1 MMLLWP
7 HAQACFS
14 PLALPP
20 GGAHLLSYQ
29 ADISSIRS
37 GSGRANPSDHT
48 IWRSLADPGGV
59 SHSSCLHGHEKGITF
74 VVFVAL
80 FCISY
85 MFCMNLLLCKQKTK
99 TKTQRCWGM
108 KLRLEHR
115 ALALW
120 GKMPALHSPSLL
132 ARCSV
137 CMRANS
143 QGPAR

>member
-20 GGAHLLSYQ
+20 GGPHLLSYQ

-37 GSGRANPSDHT
+37 GPGRANPSDHT
-48 IWRSLADPGGV
+48 IWSSLADPGGV
-59 SHSSCLHGHEKGITF
+59 SHCSCLHGHEKGITF

-85 MFCMNLLLCKQKTK
+85 MFCMNLLLCKQKK
-99 TKTQRCWGM
+99 NPKVLGYEVEARTQGSGS
-108 KLRLEHR
+108 LGED
-115 ALALW
+115 ASLAL
-120 GKMPALHSPSLL
+120 SLSL
-132 ARCSV
+132 
-137 CMRANS
+137 
-143 QGPAR
+143 G